1 MSKSSQDKSSED
13 LIARIR
19 TAINLAGG
27 PSAVARKSGLSRRTI
42 NAYRAG
48 ETTPSSAR
56 IIALANGTGVSPEW
70 LLTGKEPMLPEPD
83 YVLGTMNRTR
93 DSLADRGARY
103 AEHPQP
109 ASQIDPALLGRAI
122 QAALREKARHPL
134 HELSSAIAD
143 AYALA
148 SRPGRS
154 DAIEDLVRKLLS

>member
-1 MSKSSQDKSSED
+1 MSKSPQGKPSED
-13 LIARIR
+13 LIIRIR

-27 PSAVARKSGLSRRTI
+27 PSAVAQKSGLSRRTI

-83 YVLGTMNRTR
+83 YVLGAKNRVR
-93 DSLADRGARY
+93 DSQGERGMRC
-103 AEHPQP
+103 AEHLQP
-109 ASQIDPALLGRAI
+109 VNQIDPGLLGRAI
-122 QAALREKARHPL
+122 QVALREKSKHSL
-134 HELSSAIAD
+134 NELSNAIAD

-154 DAIEDLVRKLLS
+154 DSIEDLVRKLLS

>member
-1 MSKSSQDKSSED
+1 MSKSSQGKLSED
-13 LIARIR
+13 LMLRIR

-27 PSAVARKSGLSRRTI
+27 PSSAAHKSGLSRRTI

-83 YVLGTMNRTR
+83 YILGTANRTR
-93 DSLADRGARY
+93 DTQADRGMRC
-103 AEHPQP
+103 AEPLQP
-109 ASQIDPALLGRAI
+109 ASQIDPVLLRRAI
-122 QAALREKARHPL
+122 QTALGEKSRHSPQ
-134 HELSSAIAD
+134 ELSSAIAD

-154 DAIEDLVRKLLS
+154 DAIEELVRKLLS